1 MPSVRAYPYIAVP
14 VDAAELAFTEDE
26 VRVYLGYPTGDTVSF
41 TDQEA
46 QDLMLRA
53 QAAFERCTWLT
64 LFDTNFTNLRD
75 FFDTPRMQL
84 RRAPIQSITSIN
96 HLVDNVLTVVDAS
109 EYKLTRANQLFFGN
123 ASLKEGESWPGDTD
137 HEDEVVE
144 VKFLA
149 GFGPD
154 ETSLPEDLKAAL
166 LRIIA
171 DLHANKGDC
180 SDDDAMSSGTNA
192 MARKFKIVEI

>member
-1 MPSVRAYPYIAVP
+1 MRSVRAYPYIAVP
-14 VDAAELAFTEDE
+14 VNAAELAFTEDE
-26 VRVYLGYPTGDTVSF
+26 VRIYLGYVTGDTTSF

-46 QDLMLRA
+46 QDLMRRA

-75 FFDTPRMQL
+75 FFETPRMQL
-84 RRAPIQSITSIN
+84 RRAPIQSITSIKRQVDDTLT
-96 HLVDNVLTVVDAS
+96 LVDATV
-109 EYKLTRANQLFFGN
+109 YKLTRANQLFFGN
-123 ASLKEGESWPGDTD
+123 ASLKASESWPDDTD
-137 HEDEVVE
+137 CEDEVIE

-154 ETSLPEDLKAAL
+154 ETFLPEDLKAAL

-180 SDDDAMSSGTNA
+180 SDDEALSPAA
-192 MARKFKIVEI
+192 MALAHKFKIVEI